1 MTPHPT
7 PPRAPRPLD
16 DARLREL
23 ALSYVGRFATTRAK
37 LVSYLRRKLRERGW
51 SGANDPAL
59 AELAE
64 RLARLGY
71 IDDAAYA
78 LGKARS
84 LGQRGYGARRVDAAL
99 RQAGVGEDDGKVARA
114 ASANAAVSS
123 AVRFAQRKRIGPFG
137 IAEHDLKQRQRDLSA
152 MIRAGHDFELAKR
165 IVGMAPGA
173 EPDLD
178 LIVNLLLN

>member
-1 MTPHPT
+1 MAPHST
-7 PPRAPRPLD
+7 RPRAPRPLD
-16 DARLREL
+16 EERLREL

-37 LVSYLRRKLRERGW
+37 LVSYLGRKLRERGW
-51 SGANDPAL
+51 SGAKDPAL

-78 LGKARS
+78 LAQARS
-84 LGQRGYGARRVDAAL
+84 LGQRGYGARRVDVAL
-99 RQAGVGEDDGKVARA
+99 RQAGVGDDDGKAARA
-114 ASANAAVSS
+114 ASADAAVSS

-152 MIRAGHDFELAKR
+152 MIRAGHDFAQSKR
-165 IVGMAPGA
+165 LVGMAPQA

-178 LIVNLLLN
+178 QIINSLLN